1 MRKII
6 AIGESVVDTV
16 FSGGKPLAAFIGGR
30 IANTAASLGAMGLPV
45 SMVSECGTDSV
56 GQMVVDFL
64 SEHRVDVKSIDRFT
78 EGSTAFSA
86 IFKTPGEADKIVNYG
101 SYPNDRFDVIWPRI
115 DEGDIVVFGSLY
127 AIDLPQR
134 ERLFELVSYA
144 SERKAIIIY
153 LPGFQHGINFRIT
166 RVMPNILENL
176 EISDIVI
183 AHNRDIND
191 IFPGESCEEAFRNHI
206 EFYCSNYMHIN
217 PDLSLSR
224 FSTGKRHDVANE
236 GGASTNLLGWQ
247 AGFTAGIV
255 SELCRL
261 NIGRD
266 ELKTLDDEVWQ
277 GITAAAFKCAA
288 VCAAQSDNCV
298 TADFAAECQ
307 SQLAQAEAE
316 RQKQ

>member
-86 IFKTPGEADKIVNYG
+86 IFKTPGEADKIVNYC
-101 SYPNDRFDVIWPRI
+101 SYPHDRFDVIWPRI
-115 DEGDIVVFGSLY
+115 DEGDIGVFGSLC

-206 EFYCSNYMHIN
+206 EF
-217 PDLSLSR
+217 
-224 FSTGKRHDVANE
+224 VANE

-261 NIGRD
+261 DIGRD

>member
-64 SEHRVDVKSIDRFT
+64 SEHSVDVKSIDRFT

-191 IFPGESCEEAFRNHI
+191 IFPGESGEEAFRNHI

-224 FSTGKRHDVANE
+224 FSTGKRHDVANS
-236 GGASTNLLGWQ
+236 GGGSANLLGWQ

-261 NIGRD
+261 GVDRD
-266 ELKTLDDEVWQ
+266 ELKTLDDEAWQ

-288 VCAAQSDNCV
+288 VCAGQPDNCV
-298 TADFAAECQ
+298 TAYFAAECRR
-307 SQLAQAEAE
+307 QLAQAEAE